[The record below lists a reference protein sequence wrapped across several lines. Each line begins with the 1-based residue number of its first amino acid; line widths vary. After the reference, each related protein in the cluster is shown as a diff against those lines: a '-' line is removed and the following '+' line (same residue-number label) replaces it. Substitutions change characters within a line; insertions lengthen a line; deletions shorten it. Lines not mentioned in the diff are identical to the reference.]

1 MQAIGKGLQ
10 LSEVFTS
17 IEGEGIFLG
26 TKTLFIRMAGCHLK
40 CYWCDTAYALP
51 MDSGVTYSIDDAKK
65 LISNSLQPNT
75 FKVNFT
81 GGEPLIQYEAVTELA
96 KFVKDDKGL
105 RTYLESACYD
115 ARRFA
120 KVLPYIDICKV
131 EFKMSDS
138 KVVDINSYIDLLHNE
153 LECLKLAINDKKL
166 TYIKVVVTNSTRK
179 KEFKSLLTLIFENLK
194 SSNDISGLIIQPVYG
209 FGQISLEHLLNFYDL
224 AYSFYR
230 DVRIIPQL
238 HKLIGAR

>member
-1 MQAIGKGLQ
+1 
-10 LSEVFTS
+10 
-17 IEGEGIFLG
+17 
-26 TKTLFIRMAGCHLK
+26 
-40 CYWCDTAYALP
+40 
-51 MDSGVTYSIDDAKK
+51 
-65 LISNSLQPNT
+65 
-75 FKVNFT
+75 
-81 GGEPLIQYEAVTELA
+81 
-96 KFVKDDKGL
+96 
-105 RTYLESACYD
+105 
-115 ARRFA
+115 
-120 KVLPYIDICKV
+120 
-131 EFKMSDS
+131 MSDS

-166 TYIKVVVTNSTRK
+166 TYIKVVVTDSTRK